1 MRTLT
6 SILFALLIHI
16 VSFAQKNCGTSV
28 YQERIQLENPDML
41 NNLRTSISQS
51 AYGVASS
58 DESNTRTSIT
68 IPVVVH
74 IVYNNDNE
82 NISDEQIASQLDALN
97 RDFNRMNADFS
108 KVPSVFSSVA
118 GISEIHFVLAKV
130 DPNGRATTG
139 ITRTKSSR
147 LLWTNDDKIKSAANG
162 GVTPWDSKSYL
173 NIWVSNLAAGLVGYS
188 SAPGSPADKDGV
200 VIRYNAFG
208 TKGAVSAPYNV
219 GRTAVHEIGHW
230 LNLKHIWGEGQCGS
244 DEVDDTPQQRSYSQG
259 CPNFPKI
266 NTSCASANPNGE
278 MFMNFM
284 DFSNDDCM
292 MMFTEGQIKRM
303 RNLFV
308 SGGLRSSLLS
318 TKALGEPWNTSSEMM
333 ASAQTAAVSVK
344 LFPNPT
350 NGILKIE
357 NKSEHTIA
365 GKKYQIFS
373 TDGRAVA
380 QGNLNGDMN
389 SISVASLTQ
398 GIYFIRIGEMGLIRF
413 AKQS

>member
-6 SILFALLIHI
+6 SIVFALLLHI
-16 VSFAQKNCGTSV
+16 ATYAQKNCGTSA
-28 YQERIQLENPDML
+28 YQERIQMEYPDML
-41 NNLRTSISQS
+41 SNLKTNVSLS
-51 AYGVASS
+51 AYGIASS
-58 DESNTRTSIT
+58 SETISRTAIT

-74 IVYNNDNE
+74 IVYYNESE
-82 NISDEQIASQLDALN
+82 NISNEQVASQIEALN
-97 RDFNRMNADFS
+97 RDFNRLNADFS
-108 KVPSVFSSVA
+108 KVPSVFSSLSGV
-118 GISEIHFVLAKV
+118 SEIRFELAKV
-130 DPNGRATTG
+130 DPNGRATSG

-147 LLWTNDDKIKSAANG
+147 ALWTNDDKIKSAANS

-188 SAPGSPADKDGV
+188 SAPGSPAEKDGV

-208 TKGAVSAPYNV
+208 TLGSVSAPYNA

-230 LNLKHIWGEGQCGS
+230 LNLKHIWGESQCGS
-244 DEVDDTPQQRSYSQG
+244 DEVDDTPQQRTYSQG

-266 NTSCASANPNGE
+266 NTSCPTANPNGE

-303 RNLFV
+303 RLLFGA
-308 SGGLRSSLLS
+308 GGVRSSILVS
-318 TKALGEPWNTSSEMM
+318 KALGEPWNTSSDML
-333 ASAQTAAVSVK
+333 STVPIGIINVK

-350 NGILKIE
+350 TGILTIE
-357 NKSEHTIA
+357 NKSDNSIT
-365 GKKYQIFS
+365 GKKYQIYA

-380 QGNLNGDMN
+380 QGSLTGESNT
-389 SISVASLTQ
+389 ISVASLTQ
-398 GIYFIRIGEMGLIRF
+398 GIYFIRIGEMNLIRF